1 MIISL
6 GLLILEGL
14 HFNRISLELEVSV
27 KIRLVK
33 KKRNL
38 RLILEVDGL
47 TWELRLD
54 SKKNKTTT

>member
-14 HFNRISLELEVSV
+14 HLNRISLELEVSV

-54 SKKNKTTT
+54 SKKN

>member
-14 HFNRISLELEVSV
+14 HLNRISLELEVSV

>member
-6 GLLILEGL
+6 GLLILERL
-14 HFNRISLELEVSV
+14 HLNRISLELEVSV